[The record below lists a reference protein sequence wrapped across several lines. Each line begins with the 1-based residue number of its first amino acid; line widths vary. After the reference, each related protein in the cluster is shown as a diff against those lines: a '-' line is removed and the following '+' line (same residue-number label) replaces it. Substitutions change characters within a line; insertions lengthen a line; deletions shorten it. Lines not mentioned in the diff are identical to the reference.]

1 MFSNRPSVI
10 NHKIL
15 KEALRIRTVEE
26 KFLELFSLGK
36 LNGTVHT
43 CVGQEFS
50 AVAFAGQLKK
60 KDFVFSNHRCH
71 GHYISFTGDTR
82 GLLAELLGRASGTCG
97 GIGSSQ
103 HLCHNN
109 FFSNGI
115 QGGIVPVAAGYA
127 LGNKLKKNGGIGVVY
142 IGDGTLGEGAL
153 YETMNII
160 SKWEIPLLIV
170 CENNFYA
177 QSTPQSVNLAGD
189 ILARAEAFGIRT
201 DRGDTWHP
209 ETLMSQAREAID
221 YVRDQTKPCFFLVET
236 YRLNAHS
243 KGDDDRDPAD
253 VQRHHEKDYL
263 NIFRSEEKAYYQ
275 LYKEEIDLEIG
286 SLVDEILQEQDL
298 HIDSYYQPVQKR
310 SDRSWQPLEP
320 VNKRMVELLNTFFR
334 QQIVADD
341 RTVFIGEDIHSPYG
355 GAFKV
360 TKELSFLKPDRV
372 FTTPIS
378 EAAVTGIANGL
389 ALNGF
394 KPFAEIMFGDF
405 MTLAFDQIVN
415 HASKFH
421 HMFNKKVNCPV
432 VIRTPMG
439 GRRGYGPTHSQ
450 TLDKFL
456 VGIDNVKTV
465 ALNTLMDP
473 AIIYKSVYAEEHPV
487 IVIENKTDYGKKIG
501 QNRLSNFVYEY
512 NGDAYPVARI
522 RPALSAPTL
531 TIVAYGGMADL
542 LAGML
547 DQVFTE
553 GDHKPELI
561 VPSCISDLPVDIVA
575 ESVAATGR
583 LLVVEEGTG
592 FASIGSEL
600 IAAIVESTDIKIRA
614 RRVNAHPV
622 PIPSVKSLENIILP
636 DKTRILQ
643 EIKASFQ

>member
-1 MFSNRPSVI
+1 MVSKNAVI
-10 NHKIL
+10 NHRII
-15 KEALRIRTVEE
+15 KEALRIRKVEE
-26 KFLELFSLGK
+26 KFLELFSQGK

-60 KDFVFSNHRCH
+60 KDFIFSNHRCH
-71 GHYISFTGDTR
+71 GHYLAFTGDTR
-82 GLLAELLGRASGTCG
+82 GLLAELLGKASGTCG

-103 HLCHNN
+103 HLCKNN

-127 LGNKLKKNGGIGVVY
+127 LGNKLRQNGAIGVVF
-142 IGDGTLGEGAL
+142 IGDGTLGEGTL

-177 QSTPQSVNLAGD
+177 QSTPQHINLAGD
-189 ILARAEAFGIRT
+189 ILARAEAFGIKT
-201 DRGDTWHP
+201 GQGNTWEP
-209 ETLMSQAREAID
+209 EILLQKAQEAID
-221 YVRDQTKPCFFLVET
+221 YTRAETRPFFFLVET

-253 VQRHHEKDYL
+253 VARYSERDFL
-263 NIFRSEEKAYYQ
+263 NIFK
-275 LYKEEIDLEIG
+275 KE
-286 SLVDEILQEQDL
+286 SP
-298 HIDSYYQPVQKR
+298 SYYQMYREALDQEIDSMVNEIMQEEDLPIEKYYR
-310 SDRSWQPLEP
+310 PEESDSGKNWQSLQPI
-320 VNKRMVELLNTFFR
+320 NKRQVELLNAWFR
-334 QQIVADD
+334 DKIVSDEKI
-341 RTVFIGEDIHSPYG
+341 VFLGEDILSPYG

-360 TKELSFLKPDRV
+360 TRELSFLRPDRV
-372 FTTPIS
+372 FSTPIS
-378 EAAVTGIANGL
+378 ESAVTGISNGL

-465 ALNTLMDP
+465 ALNTFLDP
-473 AIIYKSVYAEEHPV
+473 ALIYRSVFEEQHPV
-487 IVIENKTDYGKKIG
+487 IVIENKTDYGKKIA
-501 QNRLSNFVYEY
+501 QHSARNFVYEY
-512 NGDAYPVARI
+512 NGDLFPVVRI
-522 RPALSAPTL
+522 RPAVSIPTL
-531 TIVAYGGMADL
+531 TILAYGGMADIVAGL
-542 LAGML
+542 LEEIFMEA
-547 DQVFTE
+547 
-553 GDHKPELI
+553 DHKPELI
-561 VPSCISDLPVDIVA
+561 VPSLISHLPVDIVVA
-575 ESVAATGR
+575 SVNRTGN
-583 LLVVEEGTG
+583 LLVIEEGTG
-592 FASIGSEL
+592 FAGIGSEL
-600 IAAIVESTDIKIRA
+600 IASVVEKTEQKIRT
-614 RRVNAHPV
+614 RRVNAYPV
-622 PIPSVKSLENIILP
+622 PIPSVKSLENIVLP

-643 EIKASFQ
+643 EIKASF

>member
-1 MFSNRPSVI
+1 MLSKRSVI
-10 NHKIL
+10 NHRIMR
-15 KEALRIRTVEE
+15 EALLIRKVEE

-60 KDFVFSNHRCH
+60 KDFIFSNHRCH
-71 GHYISFTGDTR
+71 GHYIAFTGDKR
-82 GLLAELLGRASGTCG
+82 GLLAELLGKASGTCG

-127 LGNKLKKNGGIGVVY
+127 LGNKLKKNGAVGIVF

-189 ILARAEAFGIRT
+189 ILARAEAFGIHT
-201 DRGDTWHP
+201 GRGDTWSP
-209 ETLMSQAREAID
+209 ETLLERAAEAID
-221 YVRDQTKPCFFLVET
+221 YVRNETKPCFFLVET

-253 VQRHHEKDYL
+253 VARYQEKDYI
-263 NIFRSEEKAYYQ
+263 NVFRKESPSYFQIYSDELDQEINS
-275 LYKEEIDLEIG
+275 LVEEILLEEELPVG
-286 SLVDEILQEQDL
+286 
-298 HIDSYYQPVQKR
+298 SYYSPEEQHTNN
-310 SDRSWQPLEP
+310 SWSPLEAI
-320 VNKRMVELLNTFFR
+320 NKRQVELLNAFFR
-334 QQIVADD
+334 QQIVEDE

-360 TKELSFLKPDRV
+360 TRELSFLRPERV
-372 FTTPIS
+372 FSSPIS
-378 EAAVTGIANGL
+378 ESAITGISNGL

-394 KPFAEIMFGDF
+394 KPFTEIMFGDF

-432 VIRTPMG
+432 TIRTPMG

-465 ALNTLMDP
+465 ALNTFLDP
-473 AIIYKSVYAEEHPV
+473 AQIYRSVQAEQHPV
-487 IVIENKTDYGKKIG
+487 IVIENKTDYGKKIA
-501 QNRLSNFVYEY
+501 QHQLASFVYEY
-512 NGDAYPVARI
+512 NGDKFPVVRI
-522 RPALSAPTL
+522 RPAQSIPTL

-542 LAGML
+542 VAGML
-547 DQVFTE
+547 EQIFLE
-553 GDHKPELI
+553 ADHKPELI
-561 VPSCISDLPVDIVA
+561 TPSLISQLPVDLIVH
-575 ESVAATGR
+575 SVNRTGR

-592 FASIGSEL
+592 FAGIGSEL
-600 IAAIVESTDIKIRA
+600 VAAVAENAAQKIKV
-614 RRVNAHPV
+614 RRVTALPV

-636 DKTRILQ
+636 DKHRILQ
-643 EIKASFQ
+643 EIKANFQ

>member
-1 MFSNRPSVI
+1 MQPAQVRI

-15 KEALRIRTVEE
+15 KEALRIRRVEE

-50 AVAFAGQLKK
+50 AIAFAGQLKN

-71 GHYISFTGDTR
+71 GHYIAFTGDTR
-82 GLLAELLGRASGTCG
+82 GLLAELLGKASGTCG

-103 HLCHNN
+103 HLCNSN

-127 LGNKLKKNGGIGVVY
+127 LGNKLKENGAIGIVF
-142 IGDGTLGEGAL
+142 IGDGTLGEGTL

-177 QSTPQSVNLAGD
+177 QSTPQHINLAGD
-189 ILARAEAFGIRT
+189 IQARARAFGIRT
-201 DRGDTWHP
+201 QHGNTWDP
-209 ETLMSQAREAID
+209 ESLMHQAKEAIE
-221 YVRDQTKPCFFLVET
+221 YVREGSKPCFFLVDT

-253 VQRHHEKDYL
+253 VAAYAEKDFL
-263 NIFRSEEKAYYQ
+263 NIFRKESPAYWQ
-275 LYKEEIDLEIG
+275 LYGDAVDKEIG
-286 SLVDEILQEQDL
+286 QMVEEILQEDEL
-298 HIDSYYQPVQKR
+298 PADDYYQHTGR
-310 SDRSWQPLEP
+310 SADKTWTPLAP
-320 VNKRMVELLNTFFR
+320 VNKRQVELLNAFFR
-334 QQIVADD
+334 EKILEDD
-341 RTVFIGEDIHSPYG
+341 RVVFLGEDILSPYG

-360 TKELSFLKPDRV
+360 TRELSFLKPGRV
-372 FTTPIS
+372 FSTPIS
-378 EAAVTGIANGL
+378 ESAITGISNGL

-421 HMFNKKVNCPV
+421 HMFNKKVSCPV
-432 VIRTPMG
+432 VIRSPMG

-465 ALNTLMDP
+465 ALNTFLDP
-473 AIIYKSVYAEEHPV
+473 ALIYQAVYEERHPV
-487 IVIENKTDYGKKIG
+487 LVIENKTDYGKKI
-501 QNRLSNFVYEY
+501 LHHEAKNFVYER
-512 NGDAYPVARI
+512 NGDLFPVVRVS
-522 RPALSAPTL
+522 PVLSAPTL
-531 TIVAYGGMADL
+531 TIVAYGGMADTVGSFL
-542 LAGML
+542 GQIFE
-547 DQVFTE
+547 DT
-553 GDHKPELI
+553 GYKPELI
-561 VPSCISDLPVDIVA
+561 IPSLISQLPVDQVLA
-575 ESVAATGR
+575 SVKRTGR
-583 LLVVEEGTG
+583 LLVIEEGTS
-592 FASIGSEL
+592 FAGIGSEM
-600 IAAIVESTDIKIRA
+600 IASVVESCDQKIRA
-614 RRVNAHPV
+614 RRITAWPV
-622 PIPSVKSLENIILP
+622 PIPSVKSLENIVLP
-636 DKTRILQ
+636 DKGRILQ
-643 EIKASFQ
+643 EIKESFG